1 MTQENQGTS
10 KTPTAKA
17 FPSSSGS
24 ERRIS
29 QLIEALNTIATAS
42 TTGDLSMDVGCM
54 RAVAEMAIKEDYLV
68 QNRENT
74 H

>member
-1 MTQENQGTS
+1 MTDQKHTN
-10 KTPTAKA
+10 KTKRVNRHCPA
-17 FPSSSGS
+17 SSGS

-68 QNRENT
+68 QNSKE
-74 H
+74 